1 MNAFFHPERL
11 RSVVGGVLATRPEW
25 LGVAGGG
32 LESEEAGVTVDSR
45 SVRPGQV
52 FVAIKGERFDGHD
65 FLPEAAAA
73 GARSVIVQH
82 EPRGPL
88 TDDLGRPV
96 AVIRV
101 PDTRRALLRLAQ
113 AYRRALEGMKVIGV
127 CGSNGKTTTVRLIDA
142 VLSQR
147 LRGIASRKSFN
158 NDVGVPLTILSARPG
173 HQYLICEIG
182 TNAPGEIAALGS
194 IVEPDVAVIVS
205 IGREHLEG
213 FGSLEGV
220 AREEAAILRCIRAG
234 GAGVATADAPAL
246 GPHLRA
252 CRDVALV
259 RFGRDREADLRLT
272 ETSHEQG
279 GWVRFTVNGR
289 WRLRCPLVGEHNAL
303 NALAAVAV
311 GRRFGLNDEE
321 IAAGLLSVR
330 GPEMRWERSNLG
342 GVELV
347 NDAYNAN
354 PESMLAAVR
363 TFGGVY
369 PTGPRR
375 RVMVLGDMLEL
386 GAAGEASHLEIGR
399 VVAAEHLTDVL
410 VTLGPL
416 GTLIARAARDGG
428 LPGACVT
435 ALPEA
440 SDDACTEAARRVR
453 PGDVVL
459 LKGSRGVRLE
469 RVARALAAESGVRTG

>member
-1 MNAFFHPERL
+1 MNDFFHPERL
-11 RSVVGGVLATRPEW
+11 RSVVGGVLTARPDW
-25 LGVAGGG
+25 LAGTVVGP
-32 LESEEAGVTVDSR
+32 EADQAVISTDSR

-52 FVAIKGERFDGHD
+52 FVAIRGERFDGHD
-65 FLPEAAAA
+65 FLPQAAAA
-73 GARSVIVQH
+73 GARLLIVER
-82 EPRGPL
+82 EPAGPL

-113 AYRRALEGMKVIGV
+113 AYRRTLEGVKVIGV

-147 LRGIASRKSFN
+147 LRGVASRKSFN
-158 NDVGVPLTILSARPG
+158 NDIGVPLTILSARPG

-194 IVEPDVAVIVS
+194 VVEPDVAVIVS
-205 IGREHLEG
+205 IGREHLAG
-213 FGSLEGV
+213 FGSVEGV
-220 AREEAAILRCIRAG
+220 AREEAAILRCVRPG
-234 GAGVATADAPAL
+234 GAAIATADAPAL
-246 GPHLRA
+246 APHLRA
-252 CRDVALV
+252 CREVALV
-259 RFGRDREADLRLT
+259 RFGRDGEADLRLT
-272 ETSHEQG
+272 EVWHEAG
-279 GWVRFTVNGR
+279 GGVRFTVNGR
-289 WRLRCPLVGEHNAL
+289 WRLGCPLVGEHNAL

-311 GRRFGLNDEE
+311 GRRLGMSDEE
-321 IAAGLLSVR
+321 IAAGLRSVR
-330 GPEMRWERSNLG
+330 APEMRWERSTVG
-342 GVELV
+342 EIELI

-363 TFGGVY
+363 TFGALY
-369 PTGPRR
+369 PAGARR

-386 GAAGEASHLEIGR
+386 GASAEPSHLEIGR
-399 VVAAEHLTDVL
+399 AVAAEGLTDVL

-416 GTLIARAARDGG
+416 ASLIARSARDGG
-428 LPGACVT
+428 LPEASIT

-440 SDDACTEAARRVR
+440 ADESCAEAARRLR
-453 PGDVVL
+453 AGDVVL

-469 RVARALAAESGVRTG
+469 RVARALAGERGVRAG